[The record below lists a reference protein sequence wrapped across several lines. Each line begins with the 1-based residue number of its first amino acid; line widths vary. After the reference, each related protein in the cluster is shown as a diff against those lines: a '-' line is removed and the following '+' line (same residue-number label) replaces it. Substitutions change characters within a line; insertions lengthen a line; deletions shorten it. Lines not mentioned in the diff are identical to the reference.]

1 MEPTTI
7 LGLVL
12 IAGVFALLIWF
23 EIDARQND
31 ARMKQKLSHVQSEWS
46 PQKEVESNVQSETEH
61 RKAA

>member
-7 LGLVL
+7 LVLVL

-23 EIDARQND
+23 EINSRQNE
-31 ARMKQKLSHVQSEWS
+31 ARMKQKVSHVSSES
-46 PQKEVESNVQSETEH
+46 GPRKEIESNVQSETEH

>member
-7 LGLVL
+7 LVLVL

-23 EIDARQND
+23 EINSRQNE
-31 ARMKQKLSHVQSEWS
+31 ARMKQKLSHVQSES
-46 PQKEVESNVQSETEH
+46 GPPKEIESNVQSETEH

>member
-23 EIDARQND
+23 EIDARQNE
-31 ARMKQKLSHVQSEWS
+31 ARMKQKVSDAQSES
-46 PQKEVESNVQSETEH
+46 SRQKEVESNVQSETEH

>member
-7 LGLVL
+7 LVLVL

-23 EIDARQND
+23 EINSRQNE
-31 ARMKQKLSHVQSEWS
+31 ARMKQKLSHVQSES
-46 PQKEVESNVQSETEH
+46 GPRKQIESNVLSEAEH

>member
-7 LGLVL
+7 LVLVL

-23 EIDARQND
+23 EINSRQNE
-31 ARMKQKLSHVQSEWS
+31 ARMKQKPNLVQSE
-46 PQKEVESNVQSETEH
+46 PGPRKDPESNLHSGTED

>member
-7 LGLVL
+7 LVLVL

-23 EIDARQND
+23 EVNSRQNE
-31 ARMKQKLSHVQSEWS
+31 ARMNQKLSHVQSES
-46 PQKEVESNVQSETEH
+46 GPLKEIESNVQSETEH

>member
-7 LGLVL
+7 LVLVL

-23 EIDARQND
+23 EINSRQNE
-31 ARMKQKLSHVQSEWS
+31 ARMKRKLSHVQSES
-46 PQKEVESNVQSETEH
+46 GPPKESNVQSETEQ